1 MPPVCEQ
8 VSVPEIDINIMDV
21 HKLLSRATQSL
32 LLVDKIHNDPKTSY
46 SAVPENITTTVTSLI
61 KLSFN

>member
-32 LLVDKIHNDPKTSY
+32 LLLIHNDPKTSY